1 MKVCTRCKEQ
11 ANEITAKF
19 CRNCGKELENSI
31 RCCNNELGAKDKY
44 CPTCGEMRPKFQ
56 SEIEREEWEIKDKE
70 EILKIQK
77 QGNNCCLMSFIILF
91 AIVFFIGWLLDKYL

>member
-19 CRNCGKELENSI
+19 CRNCGEELENSI
-31 RCCNNELGAKDKY
+31 RCCNNELGPKDRH
-44 CPTCGEMRPKFQ
+44 CPTCGKERPRFK
-56 SEIEREEWEIKDKE
+56 SEIERQERQMKE
-70 EILKIQK
+70 GLEMSIDRRK
-77 QGNNCCLMSFIILF
+77 GNNCCLISFIILF